1 MQYPMIGGKD
11 SPSRLVAV
19 PTHFFKVIMAET
31 AGGDQPRIAVAA
43 FVMPNAPIPP
53 ETRLEAFV
61 VPLEV

>member
-1 MQYPMIGGKD
+1 MMGGKD

-31 AGGDQPRIAVAA
+31 AGGDLAVAA

-53 ETRLEAFV
+53 DTRLEAFV